1 LPNHR
6 QGGFNMDEDM
16 ILPDGFEMP
25 TEAETVEDTTPTEQP
40 EAEAP
45 ETQEQEPQTEQPEQ
59 TPFLKVKYN
68 KEEMELD
75 EERARELAQ
84 KGLNYDKTIE
94 RLQALESDPRLSF
107 IEELAQQHG
116 MTPDEY
122 ISAVQQQRE
131 QSRIDELVS
140 QGISEEVAQEM
151 LENRKFRD
159 QYEAEKKAKAEE
171 EKKNAEFGEFFNY
184 FREANGREYVP
195 NQDIIP
201 ENVWESVDQ
210 GVPIK
215 FAYMAH
221 ENSQLRTQ
229 LSALKQNKA
238 NAQKAPVGSVTAHGG
253 NEIAAEDDFMRGFNS
268 I

>member
-1 LPNHR
+1 MSE
-6 QGGFNMDEDM
+6 FEDA
-16 ILPDGFEMP
+16 ILPDDFEMP
-25 TEAETVEDTTPTEQP
+25 TEAETVEDTTPTEQT

-45 ETQEQEPQTEQPEQ
+45 ETTEEEPEVQETGIPDPN
-59 TPFLKVKYN
+59 FKLKIKYN
-68 KEEMELD
+68 SEEMELD
-75 EERARELAQ
+75 ADRARELAQ
-84 KGLNYDKTIE
+84 KGMNYDKVQE
-94 RLQALESDPRLSF
+94 KLQALETDPRLSF

-122 ISAVQQQRE
+122 IQAVQQQRE

-201 ENVWESVDQ
+201 ENVWESVNQ
-210 GVPIK
+210 GVPLK

-229 LSALKQNKA
+229 LSTLKQNKA

>member
-1 LPNHR
+1 MN
-6 QGGFNMDEDM
+6 EDM
-16 ILPDGFEMP
+16 ILPDDFEMP
-25 TEAETVEDTTPTEQP
+25 AEVETVEDTTPTE
-40 EAEAP
+40 ETEVEAP
-45 ETQEQEPQTEQPEQ
+45 ETQEQETQTEQPEQ

-107 IEELAQQHG
+107 IEDLAQQHG

-122 ISAVQQQRE
+122 IEAVQQQRE

-140 QGISEEVAQEM
+140 QGISEEVAQEL
-151 LENRKFRD
+151 LESRRDREERKR
-159 QYEAEKKAKAEE
+159 EKEAKAEE

-195 NQDIIP
+195 NQDAIP
-201 ENVWESVDQ
+201 ENVWESVNQ
-210 GVPIK
+210 GVPLK

-229 LSALKQNKA
+229 LSTLKQNQS

-253 NEIAAEDDFMRGFNS
+253 NEIAAEDDFLAGFNS

>member
-1 LPNHR
+1 
-6 QGGFNMDEDM
+6 MDEDM
-16 ILPDGFEMP
+16 ILPDDFQADLPLSEET
-25 TEAETVEDTTPTEQP
+25 TEQTENVETVETEAQPQATEETEQPTEQP
-40 EAEAP
+40 
-45 ETQEQEPQTEQPEQ
+45 QS
-59 TPFLKVKYN
+59 PFLKVKFDREYRDLS
-68 KEEMELD
+68 EEE
-75 EERARELAQ
+75 AREFAQ
-84 KGLNYDKTIE
+84 KGMNFDRVQEK
-94 RLQALESDPRLSF
+94 LQALETDPRLSF

-122 ISAVQQQRE
+122 IQAVQQQRE

-195 NQDIIP
+195 NQDTIP
-201 ENVWESVDQ
+201 ENVWESVNQ
-210 GVPIK
+210 GVPLK

-229 LSALKQNKA
+229 LSTLKQNKA

>member
-1 LPNHR
+1 
-6 QGGFNMDEDM
+6 MDEDM
-16 ILPDGFEMP
+16 ILPDDFEMP
-25 TEAETVEDTTPTEQP
+25 TEAETVEDTTPTE
-40 EAEAP
+40 ETEVEAP
-45 ETQEQEPQTEQPEQ
+45 ETQEQETQTEQPEQ

-107 IEELAQQHG
+107 IEDLAQQHG

-122 ISAVQQQRE
+122 IEAVQQQRE

-140 QGISEEVAQEM
+140 QGISEEVAQEL
-151 LENRKFRD
+151 LESRRDREERKK
-159 QYEAEKKAKAEE
+159 EKEAKAEE

-195 NQDIIP
+195 NQDKIP
-201 ENVWESVDQ
+201 ENVWESVNQ
-210 GVPIK
+210 GVPLK

-229 LSALKQNKA
+229 LSSLKQNQS

>member
-1 LPNHR
+1 
-6 QGGFNMDEDM
+6 
-16 ILPDGFEMP
+16 
-25 TEAETVEDTTPTEQP
+25 V
-40 EAEAP
+40 EAP
-45 ETQEQEPQTEQPEQ
+45 ETQEQETQTEQPEQ

-107 IEELAQQHG
+107 IEDLAQQHG

-122 ISAVQQQRE
+122 IEAVQQQRE

-159 QYEAEKKAKAEE
+159 QYEKGEEAKAEE

-184 FREANGREYVP
+184 FREANGGNMYLIRT
-195 NQDIIP
+195 IP
-201 ENVWESVDQ
+201 ENVWESVNQ
-210 GVPIK
+210 GVPLK

-229 LSALKQNKA
+229 LSTLKQNQS

-253 NEIAAEDDFMRGFNS
+253 NEIAAEDDFYAGFNS

>member
-1 LPNHR
+1 M
-6 QGGFNMDEDM
+6 NMDEFEDM
-16 ILPDGFEMP
+16 ILPSDFEMP
-25 TEAETVEDTTPTEQP
+25 TEVETVEDTTPTE
-40 EAEAP
+40 
-45 ETQEQEPQTEQPEQ
+45 ETEVETLETPEQEPQTEQPEQ

-107 IEELAQQHG
+107 IEDLANQHG

-122 ISAVQQQRE
+122 IQAVQQQRE

-140 QGISEEVAQEM
+140 QGISEELAQEM

-171 EKKNAEFGEFFNY
+171 EKKNAEFGEFFEY
-184 FREANGREYVP
+184 YRQANGREYVP
-195 NQDIIP
+195 NQDAIP
-201 ENVWESVDQ
+201 ENVWEAVNQ
-210 GVPIK
+210 GVPLK
-215 FAYMAH
+215 FAYMSH
-221 ENSQLRTQ
+221 ENQQLRSQL
-229 LSALKQNKA
+229 SMLKQNESNTK
-238 NAQKAPVGSVTAHGG
+238 KAPVGSVSAHGS
-253 NEIAAEDDFMRGFNS
+253 NDIDVEDEFLAGFNS

>member
-1 LPNHR
+1 
-6 QGGFNMDEDM
+6 MDEDM
-16 ILPDGFEMP
+16 ILPDGFQESLP
-25 TEAETVEDTTPTEQP
+25 SDTESTEQLDIPNESETVDPEAQP
-40 EAEAP
+40 EATEETETETETPQQQLLKIKFNREEKEISIEEA
-45 ETQEQEPQTEQPEQ
+45 
-59 TPFLKVKYN
+59 K
-68 KEEMELD
+68 
-75 EERARELAQ
+75 ELAQ
-84 KGLNYDKTIE
+84 KGLNYDKTVE
-94 RLQALESDPRLSF
+94 RLQALETDPRLSF
-107 IEELAQQHG
+107 IEELANQHG
-116 MTPDEY
+116 MTPQEY
-122 ISAVQQQRE
+122 MEAVQQQRE

-195 NQDIIP
+195 NQDKIP
-201 ENVWESVDQ
+201 ENVWESVNQ
-210 GVPIK
+210 GVPLK

-229 LSALKQNKA
+229 LSTLKQNQS

>member
-1 LPNHR
+1 M
-6 QGGFNMDEDM
+6 NMDEFEDM
-16 ILPDGFEMP
+16 ILPSDFEMP
-25 TEAETVEDTTPTEQP
+25 TEVETVEDTTPTE
-40 EAEAP
+40 ETEVETP
-45 ETQEQEPQTEQPEQ
+45 ETPEQEPQTEQPEQ

-107 IEELAQQHG
+107 IEDLANQHG

-122 ISAVQQQRE
+122 IQAVQQQRE

-140 QGISEEVAQEM
+140 QGISEELAQEM

-171 EKKNAEFGEFFNY
+171 EKKNAEFGEFFEY
-184 FREANGREYVP
+184 YRQANGREYVP
-195 NQDIIP
+195 NQDAIP
-201 ENVWESVDQ
+201 ENVWEAVNQ
-210 GVPIK
+210 GVPLK
-215 FAYMAH
+215 FAYMSH
-221 ENSQLRTQ
+221 ENQQLRSQL
-229 LSALKQNKA
+229 SMLKQNESNTK
-238 NAQKAPVGSVTAHGG
+238 KAPVGSVSAHGS
-253 NEIAAEDDFMRGFNS
+253 NDIDVEDEFLAGFNS

>member
-1 LPNHR
+1 MN
-6 QGGFNMDEDM
+6 EDM
-16 ILPDGFEMP
+16 ILPDDFEMP
-25 TEAETVEDTTPTEQP
+25 TEAETVEETIPTEET
-40 EAEAP
+40 EADTI
-45 ETQEQEPQTEQPEQ
+45 ETQEPSQETEPTEQ

-107 IEELAQQHG
+107 IEELAGQHG

-151 LENRKFRD
+151 LENRKFRE
-159 QYEAEKKAKAEE
+159 QYENEKKAKAEE
-171 EKKNAEFGEFFNY
+171 EKKNADYAEFFDY
-184 FREANGREYVP
+184 FRQANGRDYVP
-195 NQDIIP
+195 ANDKIP
-201 ENVWESVDQ
+201 DNVWESVNQ
-210 GVPIK
+210 GVPLK

-229 LSALKQNKA
+229 LSTLKQNKA
-238 NAQKAPVGSVTAHGG
+238 NASKAPVGSVTAHGG
-253 NEIAAEDDFMRGFNS
+253 NEIASDDPFLAGFDS